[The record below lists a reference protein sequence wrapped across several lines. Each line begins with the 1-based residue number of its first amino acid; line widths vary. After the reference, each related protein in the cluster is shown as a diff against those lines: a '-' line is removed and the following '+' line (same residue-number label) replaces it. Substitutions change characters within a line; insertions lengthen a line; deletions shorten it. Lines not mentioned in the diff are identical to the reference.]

1 MGVRNRT
8 GVLARAFGRGYF
20 PHQFSWLIDNPVR
33 RLLLSPEK
41 FADRLPL
48 TAVSWVLEVG
58 PGSGYFSREL
68 ARRVRRGRLVLF
80 DLQPE
85 MLAKARRKL
94 EGSGVQ
100 NVGYA
105 VGDTSARIPFPEH
118 TFDVVILVSVL
129 GETVD
134 PDACLNQVFRILRRG
149 GVLALHEQIPDPDRI
164 SVGAVRRL
172 AEGRGFRWRERFGPS
187 WNYTALFERPN

>member
-94 EGSGVQ
+94 ERSGVQ

-105 VGDTSARIPFPEH
+105 VGDTVTMYGFLGRDGRKMLSIMTVTLEDGTVLVDRVPE
-118 TFDVVILVSVL
+118 
-129 GETVD
+129 
-134 PDACLNQVFRILRRG
+134 
-149 GVLALHEQIPDPDRI
+149 
-164 SVGAVRRL
+164 
-172 AEGRGFRWRERFGPS
+172 
-187 WNYTALFERPN
+187 